1 MTDVTLEIK
10 REGTV
15 QTLRISYEVDP
26 VTGDIDI
33 WKTRREID
41 KKIIQLTD
49 RERDC
54 VEDEIRNRNER

>member
-1 MTDVTLEIK
+1 MTDVIMEIK

-15 QTLRISYEVDP
+15 QTLKISYEIDP
-26 VTGDIDI
+26 TTGDIDI
-33 WKTRREID
+33 WKVRREID

-54 VEDEIRNRNER
+54 VETKIRGRGHC